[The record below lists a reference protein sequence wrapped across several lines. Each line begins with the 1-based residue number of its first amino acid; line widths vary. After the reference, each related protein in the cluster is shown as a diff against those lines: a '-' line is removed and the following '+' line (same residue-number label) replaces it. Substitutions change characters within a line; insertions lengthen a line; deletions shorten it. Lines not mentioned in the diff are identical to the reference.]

1 MKRTLPVKV
10 GLISGLFFKTAVTRY
25 LILIALCFIYSLSY
39 GQTNLIDTGIMP
51 QVFAPGVISTPYSEW
66 STSFTPDGQTVYS
79 SQGSIYWTIV
89 FSKQQNGKWMKPQ
102 VASFSGKF
110 RDTDPF
116 ITPDGKKI
124 FFISNRPPK
133 DKPQDKAQQVE
144 HIWYADQLA
153 GDNWD
158 TPQLLDSAIN
168 LTGISNYAPSVSAK
182 STLFYCSR
190 RKELTGMQSFY
201 TKWLDNHYDKPQQL
215 IVPGASEIQD
225 PFIAPDES
233 YLVFLNGND
242 IYISFKQNNNWGQA
256 QKLGPAVN
264 NGDGNSSPYVSAD
277 GKTLYYSSNRI
288 QGFYKRDPKKPALNY
303 DDLIKENNSLFN
315 SQGNIL
321 MIPIHLPQHAGN
333 K

>member
-1 MKRTLPVKV
+1 MKGILPVKGV
-10 GLISGLFFKTAVTRY
+10 SIAGTFLLTHITRN
-25 LILIALCFIYSLSY
+25 LLLIALCTLCSFGY
-39 GQTNLIDTGIMP
+39 GQTSIIDTGIMP

-89 FSKQQNGKWMKPQ
+89 FSKRQNGQWMKPK

-116 ITPDGKKI
+116 VTPDGKKI

-133 DKPQDKAQQVE
+133 GKPQDKSLQAE
-144 HIWYADQLA
+144 HIWYTDHLP
-153 GDNWD
+153 GDAWD
-158 TPQLLDSAIN
+158 TPQQLDSVIN

-182 STLFYCSR
+182 GTLFYCSR
-190 RKELTGMQSFY
+190 RKGLTGMQSFY
-201 TKWLDNHYDKPQQL
+201 AAWLGSHYDKPRQL
-215 IVPGASEIQD
+215 IIPGVSEIQD

-233 YLVFLNGND
+233 YLVFLSGND

-277 GKTLYYSSNRI
+277 GKTLYYSSNRM
-288 QGFYKRDPKKPALNY
+288 QGFYKRDLKKPALNY
-303 DDLIKENNSLFN
+303 DELIKENNSLFN

-321 MIPIHLPQHAGN
+321 MIPIHLPQHTGS